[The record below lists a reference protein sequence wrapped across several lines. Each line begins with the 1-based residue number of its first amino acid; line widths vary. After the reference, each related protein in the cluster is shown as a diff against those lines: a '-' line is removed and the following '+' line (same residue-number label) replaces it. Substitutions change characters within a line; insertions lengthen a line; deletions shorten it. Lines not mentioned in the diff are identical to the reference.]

1 MQAIVVT
8 YSDVPE
14 WAAMIANIRAWWRS
28 YPWMVTYPGI
38 AFFVSI
44 LAFNLTGDGL
54 RRFLDDSHINLS
66 RLLNKYTLFAG
77 VGLVI
82 ALNVLLQG
90 SSPLAVYRPEARA
103 FNVENVQNDIRA
115 LSSVEMQGR
124 ESGTPGAQKSA
135 EYIAQRMKEVGLLP
149 AGEHGTYFQN
159 LVNPRL
165 HLTEVPTLEVLNA
178 NGDVETSLQYRKEFA
193 EVAVEGSYGEVEG
206 QIVGVAFGQ
215 RIGEATATDPYS
227 MASSDALGRIVIVRS
242 ADLGKVSRGAVDG
255 ILLIE
260 DETYLVERKDVYP
273 IQPAVRV
280 IDRGLPIMVIT
291 PEVAE
296 RLLTSAGSSL
306 AELDRMAASAAPGEL
321 LITGSGTKLRMSLR
335 PEIVEDLTSETYTN
349 VVGVY
354 PGEGVMAG
362 MDSQVIIISA
372 YYDGLGTGPDGTVY
386 PGANDNASGVAAM
399 LEIARILKASVYRPD
414 KTVLFVAW
422 AGGERAER
430 FSVKSITNARPGGS
444 SLTVT
449 EVIELSGVGYGT
461 GDSVALSEESS
472 FRLVRLFQ
480 SAADKLGVSTSTR
493 GRNPHYGHPISFQ
506 FGERTA
512 LTLSL
517 SWDGSDHL
525 AHTVADTPEIID
537 PDKLYDT
544 GSTTTLVL
552 FVLARETDY

>member
-1 MQAIVVT
+1 
-8 YSDVPE
+8 
-14 WAAMIANIRAWWRS
+14 
-28 YPWMVTYPGI
+28 MVTYPGI

-54 RRFLDDSHINLS
+54 RRFLDDSHVNLS
-66 RLLNKYTLFAG
+66 RLLNKYTLLAG
-77 VGLVI
+77 VGVVI

-90 SSPLAVYRPEARA
+90 SSPLSVYRPEART

-115 LSSVEMQGR
+115 LSSVELQGR

-135 EYIAQRMKEVGLLP
+135 EYIAQRMQEVGLLP

-165 HLTEVPTLEVLNA
+165 HLNEVPTLEVLNA
-178 NGDVETSLQYRKEFA
+178 NDDVETSFQYRKEFA
-193 EVAVEGSYGEVEG
+193 EVAIQGSYGEFEG

-215 RIGEATATDPYS
+215 RIGEDTATDPYS
-227 MASSDALGRIVIVRS
+227 MANSDAYGRIAIVRS
-242 ADLGKVSRGAVDG
+242 ADLENVYRGAVDG

-260 DETYLVERKDVYP
+260 DERYSIQRKDVYP
-273 IQPAVRV
+273 IEPAVR
-280 IDRGLPIMVIT
+280 DFQRGLPIMVIT
-291 PEVAE
+291 AEVADQ
-296 RLLTSAGSSL
+296 LLTSAGSSL
-306 AELDRMAASAAPGEL
+306 AELDEMAASAAPGEV
-321 LITGSGTKLRMSLR
+321 LITGAGPKIRMSLR
-335 PEIVEDLTSETYTN
+335 PEIVEDLLSETYTN

-354 PGEGVMAG
+354 PGEDVLAG
-362 MDSQVIIISA
+362 MDSQVVIISA

-386 PGANDNASGVAAM
+386 PGANDNASGIATM
-399 LEIARILKASVYRPD
+399 LEIARILKASAYRPD

-430 FSVKSITNARPGGS
+430 FSVKTITNARPGGK
-444 SLTVT
+444 SLVVT

-461 GDSVALSEESS
+461 GDAIALSEESS

-480 SAADKLGVSTSTR
+480 SAADKLGVTTSTR
-493 GRNPHYGHPISFQ
+493 GRNPHYGHPIAFQ

-517 SWDGSDHL
+517 SWDGSDAL
-525 AHTVADTPEIID
+525 AHTIADTPEIID

-552 FVLARETDY
+552 FVLCRETDY